1 MRTALSLATS
11 DIYPTALPVMP
22 ALASLLTARSTRVTW
37 SRATHAWCS
46 DDVRIAVRSRGLMLG
61 ARGMPVL
68 CDDVWRYVIFPFLI
82 EGEGPRREVDR
93 SACACCGKTGVP
105 SKNRCARCK
114 RVRYCDRECQKWDW
128 KVGGHKAECGSEGVK
143 K

>member
-1 MRTALSLATS
+1 MLSPSPPQLPVASRHREMRTALSLATS

-37 SRATHAWCS
+37 SSATHTWCS

-93 SACACCGKTGVP
+93 SACACFVVFCFG
-105 SKNRCARCK
+105 
-114 RVRYCDRECQKWDW
+114 
-128 KVGGHKAECGSEGVK
+128 
-143 K
+143 